1 MKKFALAAVGAA
13 LLALPSLASAQSTAQ
28 GSIAATATV
37 STVLNFGS
45 SPGIDFG
52 MVTPGTTSSSVTG
65 YVPFTRNVG
74 VSFTLPDG
82 ATTGRLTRVGTGA
95 TETLQPTFSACG
107 VGTTNSAITT
117 AFSACGGAGVTA
129 ATTVGTLAAPTTGPT
144 SEFVIF
150 TGTVA
155 VPIAAVPGTYT
166 GTIKILATAN

>member
-1 MKKFALAAVGAA
+1 MKKFAIVLGAAA
-13 LLALPSLASAQSTAQ
+13 LLALPSLASAQSTAT

-37 STVLNFGS
+37 ATVLDFGTSPGMNFG
-45 SPGIDFG
+45 I
-52 MVTPGTTSSSVTG
+52 VTPGTTSSSVTG
-65 YVPFTRNVG
+65 YIPFTRNVG

-82 ATTGRLTRVGTGA
+82 TTTGRLTRAGG

-107 VGTTNSAITT
+107 VGTTNSAITS

-129 ATTVGTLAAPTTGPT
+129 ATVVGTLTAPTAGPT

-155 VPIAAVPGTYT
+155 VPTAAVPGRTP
-166 GTIKILATAN
+166 GTIKITATAN

>member
-1 MKKFALAAVGAA
+1 MKKFALAALGAA
-13 LLALPSLASAQSTAQ
+13 ALIALPSIASAQSTAQ

-52 MVTPGTTSSSVTG
+52 IVTPGTTSSSVSG

-82 ATTGRLTRVGTGA
+82 ATTGLLTRQTTG
-95 TETLQPTFSACG
+95 ETLQPAFSACG
-107 VGTTNSAITT
+107 VGTTNSAITS
-117 AFSACGGAGVTA
+117 AFSACGGTGVTS
-129 ATTVGTLAAPTTGPT
+129 ATVVGTLAAPTTGPT

-155 VPIAAVPGTYT
+155 VPLAAVPGTYT